1 MTLLQSHP
9 PNGDS
14 FSLDVIGTVIPRAN
28 PGVNHV
34 TVKIPDDKP
43 TLDSIPRPKRKQY
56 VVRSVRTIGKRKKTD
71 ADDIRRERDR
81 AIQARHRKTQ
91 ATLLVRLEKDIANL
105 LEDVHTVDVRRQDI
119 CTDTPILLDLWFAA
133 MEYFRFFQ
141 VGFNTPPPGLLAFL
155 DRIIAPDVTDGPICG
170 ADTLVKNWAM
180 LSLSFEDITVQLERL
195 DRAGDDLL
203 VATTTTSITIRSETL
218 RRVFPHLLGHDDISL
233 ATKLQD
239 QRIVMRSSVRFDWD
253 SSTRRIVRMLSQ
265 ADMLTPIL
273 HLLGNVQDVSRVFDE
288 ALVTPEFRLRSM

>member
-1 MTLLQSHP
+1 
-9 PNGDS
+9 
-14 FSLDVIGTVIPRAN
+14 
-28 PGVNHV
+28 
-34 TVKIPDDKP
+34 
-43 TLDSIPRPKRKQY
+43 
-56 VVRSVRTIGKRKKTD
+56 
-71 ADDIRRERDR
+71 
-81 AIQARHRKTQ
+81 
-91 ATLLVRLEKDIANL
+91 
-105 LEDVHTVDVRRQDI
+105 
-119 CTDTPILLDLWFAA
+119 

-288 ALVTPEFRLRSM
+288 ALHRVGSGPGGINIVKKDLATQRQEDDGIGVPILALSIRRQRFTLLQQLIQVLSNYTDECEDVWYRPIAALLRRRCGSSSRRWTGDFLLQNPPEPPG